1 LVGTPERTERLNLG
15 AARFFGGARH
25 IGEAG
30 ALADTL
36 HPRSSVNAVYA
47 ARDAA
52 EAPDRADTSASDTGF
67 PNRNSCASATLSQQ
81 LELGL
86 RFNAFSERFH
96 PEALTKLYDGSINGY
111 SILFPVKF
119 SDEEAIDLI
128 LSNGKCRKY

>member
-1 LVGTPERTERLNLG
+1 LRLSY
-15 AARFFGGARH
+15 
-25 IGEAG
+25 
-30 ALADTL
+30 
-36 HPRSSVNAVYA
+36 PS
-47 ARDAA
+47 
-52 EAPDRADTSASDTGF
+52 
-67 PNRNSCASATLSQQ
+67 LSQQ

-96 PEALTKLYDGSINGY
+96 PEALTKLCDGSINGY